1 MKKWYAVLRSE
12 DDADWGYG
20 SYNKKVAAKMVRA
33 ERRIGYKEAYIAV
46 IDVTNGDEYA
56 TCIDTIHDVS
66 YM

>member
-1 MKKWYAVLRSE
+1 MKKWYAVLMSE

-20 SYNKKVAAKMVRA
+20 SYSKKTAAKMVRA
-33 ERRIGYKEAYIAV
+33 ARRTGDKEAYIAV

-56 TCIDTIHDVS
+56 TCIDTIHDVK